1 MNMLIIDS
9 DNQQTLQDFLAEDR
23 FVVACLCA
31 DWCDTCKAYQRKFA
45 ELSAQHPEQ
54 RFVWIDIEDNANLVG
69 DLDISNFP
77 TLLIQHQDTVAFFG
91 TVLPDARQADRLLR
105 AQMEKSLEE
114 LIAESRSS
122 EEKQSWQRDCNL
134 RVCLENA

>member
-31 DWCDTCKAYQRKFA
+31 DWCDTCKAYQGKFA